1 MDCLEI
7 RAAKIFWFTQGNLWK
22 WNGFPFADIL
32 YIGKTDVWIQNP
44 RAGRWIHRVICTLC
58 FFRFLNNSGT
68 PVLVLSLNPRS
79 LVSSPTSDPWL
90 PSLSQVSSEW
100 GEVWRGGHFFYL
112 YFTIKEKSAPRTFL
126 DFYTPNLRFFRRPVP
141 RFFLPLPP
149 FHHKTRWGMDR

>member
-1 MDCLEI
+1 MPIPQEAIKQSLLQSPPTIKKLGESRGVGKVCLHFRFFRQCPSIMDCLEI
-7 RAAKIFWFTQGNLWK
+7 REAKIFWFTQGNLWK

-79 LVSSPTSDPWL
+79 LVSSPTSDP
-90 PSLSQVSSEW
+90 
-100 GEVWRGGHFFYL
+100 
-112 YFTIKEKSAPRTFL
+112 
-126 DFYTPNLRFFRRPVP
+126 
-141 RFFLPLPP
+141 
-149 FHHKTRWGMDR
+149 